1 MNLTPRPLGST
12 GLSVTPICVGGSEF
26 GNMPAAFGYDVPE
39 DRALATLRAVFD
51 GPLNFQDTAA
61 SYGDG
66 ESERRIGLALRA

>member
-39 DRALATLRAVFD
+39 DRGRALVLV
-51 GPLNFQDTAA
+51 
-61 SYGDG
+61 
-66 ESERRIGLALRA
+66 ERRRDGADRPG